1 MDYKK
6 INSFET
12 RCAEAKKVFEK
23 YPGRV
28 PIIVER
34 SAQSK
39 TIPII
44 DKNKFLVPT
53 DLSISQFSYVI
64 RKRLVVPPEQAI
76 FLFIENTS
84 LIFHI
89 ISKNHTL
96 PTSGTLIKELYA
108 SYKDADGFL
117 YVKYCGENTFGF

>member
-39 TIPII
+39 TISLI
-44 DKNKFLVPT
+44 DKNKFLVPS

-64 RKRLVVPPEQAI
+64 RKRLVLPPEQAI
-76 FLFIENTS
+76 FLFIEN
-84 LIFHI
+84 
-89 ISKNHTL
+89 TL

-117 YVKYCGENTFGF
+117 YVKYCGENTFGFKK

>member
-76 FLFIENTS
+76 FLFIENT
-84 LIFHI
+84 
-89 ISKNHTL
+89 L